1 MRRLQHLKSSPGAT
15 KSSMRKGRGRGSK
28 GRTCGSGHKGQ
39 NSRAS
44 VSPWF
49 EGGQM
54 PLQRRLSH
62 KGFNNNRFAVK
73 YQIVNIGLLERFD
86 AGTIVTPDLLKESG
100 LISSRREKVKI
111 LGTGEITKKLTVQV
125 HAFSSVAEK
134 AIVEAGGK
142 AEVIR

>member
-28 GRTCGSGHKGQ
+28 GRTCGKGHKGQ
-39 NSRAS
+39 NSRSS

-62 KGFNNNRFAVK
+62 KGFNNARFAVR
-73 YQIVNIGLLERFD
+73 YQIVNIAMLDRFD
-86 AGTIVTPDLLKESG
+86 DDSVITPEILKKAGLV
-100 LISSRREKVKI
+100 SSKQKKVKV
-111 LGTGEITKKLTVQV
+111 LGSGEITKKLTVQV
-125 HAFSSVAEK
+125 HAFSSTAEK
-134 AIVEAGGK
+134 AITEVGGK
-142 AEVIR
+142 AEVIQ